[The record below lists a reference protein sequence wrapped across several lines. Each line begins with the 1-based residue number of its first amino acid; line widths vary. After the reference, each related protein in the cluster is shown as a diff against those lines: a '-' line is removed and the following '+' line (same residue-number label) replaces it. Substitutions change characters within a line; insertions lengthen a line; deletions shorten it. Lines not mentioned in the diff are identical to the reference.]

1 MGMRTLMN
9 LLCTNLNNSVCDWLG
24 RTYNPASKEFVIP
37 RRGRIPLDE
46 DAVYCTLGVPNGGVD
61 VPYKVDREIQDRL
74 FPEMF
79 PGMTS
84 MPLTSV
90 AATMLAEMDS
100 SGEEFKRL
108 LLMYLISTVFAPTTS
123 THLSSRC
130 FPVLANISNVANMNW
145 CKFIA
150 GFLHTALSKGIY
162 NKGCRLHLMLTYLDN
177 LDLSIVNL
185 TAVGGLPAPH
195 KFAASAW
202 TDAAIK
208 AVLAADAKPDGSFGK
223 LQLMAKHSV
232 DFSFFRGPHNFSKWM
247 DIHTSDACSSQART
261 NVEALVAN
269 FASGM
274 SNLLGNP
281 VQGWTA
287 MMTGDG
293 VEVANQFR
301 NFVTGGTSR
310 PIGS

>member
-1 MGMRTLMN
+1 MVCNAHDDDADDFMPDKRDDVDAGKRAPEKKIPRNRGSHERLTELYNEFNDDQKAAADTMGMRTLMN

-24 RTYNPASKEFVIP
+24 RTYNPASKEFFIP
-37 RRGRIPLDE
+37 RRGRIPQDE
-46 DAVYCTLGVPNGGVD
+46 DAVYCTLGVPNDGVD

-162 NKGCRLHLMLTYLDN
+162 NKGCHLHLMLTYLDN
-177 LDLSIVNL
+177 LDLSTVDL

-195 KFAASAW
+195 KFAAFAW

-223 LQLMAKHSV
+223 LHAR
-232 DFSFFRGPHNFSKWM
+232 FSFMHY
-247 DIHTSDACSSQART
+247 
-261 NVEALVAN
+261 
-269 FASGM
+269 
-274 SNLLGNP
+274 
-281 VQGWTA
+281 
-287 MMTGDG
+287 
-293 VEVANQFR
+293 
-301 NFVTGGTSR
+301 
-310 PIGS
+310 